1 MELTDE
7 EKAAWK
13 EQLSDYEIT
22 QPIEQLDRAVYDR
35 TEEEAAHRSMERF
48 GGYIINDLS
57 LNGKLTGL
65 GWYRGSVQDAGG
77 FYTYYREDPE
87 VGIGVELHFSG
98 TYVGMM
104 GEDVTIYDVRF
115 YKAGSVE
122 RGSYVYDEADKEKA
136 YLLKDIPARYFS
148 EIVLQLTK
156 ATASSQSR
164 DEDWRKDVQLI

>member
-1 MELTDE
+1 
-7 EKAAWK
+7 
-13 EQLSDYEIT
+13 
-22 QPIEQLDRAVYDR
+22 
-35 TEEEAAHRSMERF
+35 
-48 GGYIINDLS
+48 
-57 LNGKLTGL
+57 
-65 GWYRGSVQDAGG
+65 
-77 FYTYYREDPE
+77 
-87 VGIGVELHFSG
+87 
-98 TYVGMM
+98 MM
-104 GEDVTIYDVRF
+104 CEDVTIYDVRF

>member
-1 MELTDE
+1 M
-7 EKAAWK
+7 
-13 EQLSDYEIT
+13 
-22 QPIEQLDRAVYDR
+22 
-35 TEEEAAHRSMERF
+35 
-48 GGYIINDLS
+48 
-57 LNGKLTGL
+57 
-65 GWYRGSVQDAGG
+65 QDAGG